1 MQVKFART
9 ILAGAAMAV
18 GFAVATPAVASAQM
32 GFVLQAN
39 YADDMEFGVGGGVTF
54 GLGSLTTNSG
64 IRAEATFDYYFP
76 GCDGCGDDVS
86 AKYWEI
92 NGNALMDIK
101 SIPSLYVGAGI
112 NYAKYEIDF
121 DDDDICEIIDCDAGS
136 DDIGLNLL
144 AGWNFSGSKGPFVQA
159 KFEVGGGEQL
169 VITGG
174 IRF

>member
-18 GFAVATPAVASAQM
+18 GFAVATPAVANAQM
-32 GFVLQAN
+32 GFLVQAS
-39 YADDMEFGVGGGVTF
+39 YGDDVEFGVGGGVTF

-64 IRAEATFDYYFP
+64 IRAEATFDYFFP
-76 GCDGCGDDVS
+76 GNNL
-86 AKYWEI
+86 KYWEI

-101 SIPSLYVGAGI
+101 SVQSLYVGAGL
-112 NYAKYEIDF
+112 NYANFSF
-121 DDDDICEIIDCDAGS
+121 DDEGFCEIIACDLS
-136 DDIGLNLL
+136 SSEIGLNLL

-169 VITGG
+169 VISGG

>member
-32 GFVLQAN
+32 GFLVQGN
-39 YADDMEFGVGGGVTF
+39 YADDFGIGAGAGVTF

-64 IRAEATFDYYFP
+64 IRAEATFDYYF
-76 GCDGCGDDVS
+76 DAAGDDGFGDFD
-86 AKYWEI
+86 ATAWQI

-101 SIPSLYVGAGI
+101 SVPGLYVGAGV
-112 NYAKYEIDF
+112 NYTTFSVDCDICGDF
-121 DDDDICEIIDCDAGS
+121 DASSS
-136 DDIGLNLL
+136 DVGLNLL
-144 AGWNFSGSKGPFVQA
+144 GGWNFSGSKGPFVQA
-159 KFEVGGGEQL
+159 KFGIGGGEQL
-169 VITGG
+169 VVTGG

>member
-9 ILAGAAMAV
+9 ILAGAALAV

-32 GFVLQAN
+32 GFLVQGS
-39 YADDMEFGVGGGVTF
+39 YADDMEFGVGAGVTF

-64 IRAEATFDYYFP
+64 IRAEATFDYFFP
-76 GCDGCGDDVS
+76 GNDF
-86 AKYWEI
+86 KYWEI

-101 SIPSLYVGAGI
+101 SVPSLYVGAGL
-112 NYAKYEIDF
+112 NYANFSFDNDF
-121 DDDDICEIIDCDAGS
+121 CEIVDCDAS
-136 DDIGLNLL
+136 ASEIGLNLL

-159 KFEVGGGEQL
+159 KFEVSGGEQL
-169 VITGG
+169 VVSGG

>member
-9 ILAGAAMAV
+9 ILAGAAVAA
-18 GFAVATPAVASAQM
+18 GLALATPSTASAQM
-32 GFVLQAN
+32 GFVVQGN

-64 IRAEATFDYYFP
+64 IRAEATFDYFFP
-76 GCDGCGDDVS
+76 GNDLT
-86 AKYWEI
+86 YWEI

-101 SIPSLYVGAGI
+101 SIAGLYVGAGV
-112 NYAKYEIDF
+112 NYYSIGIDSSLCGAF
-121 DDDDICEIIDCDAGS
+121 CSFAEDSG
-136 DDIGLNLL
+136 IGLNLL
-144 AGWNFSGSKGPFVQA
+144 GGWNFGGSKGPFVQA

-169 VITGG
+169 VISGG

>member
-32 GFVLQAN
+32 GFVLKAN
-39 YADDMEFGVGGGVTF
+39 YADDMEFGAGAGVTF

-64 IRAEATFDYYFP
+64 IRAEATFDYFFP
-76 GCDGCGDDVS
+76 GDNLT
-86 AKYWEI
+86 YWEI

-101 SIPSLYVGAGI
+101 SIPSLYVGAGV
-112 NYAKYEIDF
+112 NYANFEIDDEGF
-121 DDDDICEIIDCDAGS
+121 CEIVDCDLS
-136 DDIGLNLL
+136 SSDIGLNLL
-144 AGWNFSGSKGPFVQA
+144 AGWNFSGAKGPFVQA

-169 VITGG
+169 VISGG

>member
-32 GFVLQAN
+32 GFLVQAS
-39 YADDMEFGVGGGVTF
+39 YGDDVEFGVGGGVTF

-64 IRAEATFDYYFP
+64 IRAEATFDYFFP
-76 GCDGCGDDVS
+76 GNDLT
-86 AKYWEI
+86 YWEI

-101 SIPSLYVGAGI
+101 SVPSLYVGAGI
-112 NYAKYEIDF
+112 NYANFGVDC
-121 DDDDICEIIDCDAGS
+121 DICGDIDLDS
-136 DDIGLNLL
+136 SDIGLNLL
-144 AGWNFSGSKGPFVQA
+144 AGWNFAGSKGPFVQA

-169 VITGG
+169 VISGG

>member
-32 GFVLQAN
+32 GFVVQGN
-39 YADDMEFGVGGGVTF
+39 YADDFEFGVGGGVTF

-76 GCDGCGDDVS
+76 GDDLT
-86 AKYWEI
+86 YWEI

-101 SIPSLYVGAGI
+101 SIPSLYVGAGV
-112 NYAKYEIDF
+112 NYYSVGIDS
-121 DDDDICEIIDCDAGS
+121 DLCGDLCDFAEDSGV
-136 DDIGLNLL
+136 GLNLL

-169 VITGG
+169 VISGG